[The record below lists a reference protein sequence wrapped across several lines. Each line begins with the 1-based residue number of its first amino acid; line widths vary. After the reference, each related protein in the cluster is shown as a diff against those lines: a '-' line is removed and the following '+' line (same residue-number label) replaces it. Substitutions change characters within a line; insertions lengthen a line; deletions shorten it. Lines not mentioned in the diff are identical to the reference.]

1 MKVEE
6 EKKKGNEK
14 QTPKKFTEERTE
26 VWNRKCISAYWLKSH
41 IIAPAQ

>member
-1 MKVEE
+1 MGGGLRMRQTSHQRDMKVEE

-26 VWNRKCISAYWLKSH
+26 V
-41 IIAPAQ
+41 